1 MEATRG
7 ALSSVIIQ
15 SSSQV
20 VGENNADFTVTV
32 RTSNPVPQN
41 GRLAVDFP
49 FWNPEAQGTI
59 FRLYSYLQTPTSVQ
73 CVPRS
78 TNILKSSF
86 TCTFDAVNQILTL
99 SNCFTTFVPAG
110 TEISFIIKNMRNPVS
125 TQPVTDIQV
134 FTIDDTTK
142 RGVIDWAQGTLSVS

>member
-1 MEATRG
+1 M
-7 ALSSVIIQ
+7 
-15 SSSQV
+15 
-20 VGENNADFTVTV
+20 N
-32 RTSNPVPQN
+32 
-41 GRLAVDFP
+41 
-49 FWNPEAQGTI
+49 
-59 FRLYSYLQTPTSVQ
+59 VQ

-86 TCTFDAVNQILTL
+86 TCTFDTVNQILTL

-110 TEISFIIKNMRNPVS
+110 TEISFIIKNVRNPVS

-134 FTIDDTTK
+134 FTIDDTAK